1 MKISIQDKSKAT
13 RIAVAVDLNTD
24 FTKSY
29 AETMAIR
36 RRQAYRMVEGYI
48 KQLQPKWYTDAMTT
62 IRNQKV
68 AK

>member
-1 MKISIQDKSKAT
+1 MKISIQDKSKPV

-36 RRQAYRMVEGYI
+36 RRQAYRMFEGYI
-48 KQLQPKWYTDAMTT
+48 KQLQPKWYTDTMVLV
-62 IRNQKV
+62 RNQKV